1 MIFAFWLE
9 IKGQGFT
16 SNDKV
21 AQEIWVDSVFNN
33 LTEKQK
39 IGQLFMVAAYSNLN
53 ETHYSQLEKLIKKN
67 NIGGLIFMQGGPGRQ
82 VNLINRYQAVAKAP
96 LLIGMDLEN
105 GLGMR
110 LDSTISFAKQMT
122 LGAIQDNQYIYNLG
136 AEIARQCKQI
146 GVHVNFAPVL
156 DINNN
161 ANNPV
166 IGMRSFGE
174 EKALV
179 AEKSAA
185 LMQGMQEYGIIAV
198 GKHFPGHGDTSS
210 DSHFSLPVIKHTKSR
225 LRNIEL
231 YPFRKLIRKGL
242 KGVMSAHLQIPAY
255 DSTKNM
261 PSSLSPKVVT
271 GILKRSLK
279 FKGLIFTDALNMKAV
294 TRYFKAGE
302 INVKA
307 VKAGNDI
314 LLFSENV
321 SASIEMI
328 SDAVASGEISRK
340 ELYKSVKKILMAKYW
355 AGLGQFKPINPRY
368 VLDRVNTPT
377 AKLLNQKIYEQAITV
392 VKNDEN
398 VIPIKTLDN
407 KTFATLNIGSSLGDA
422 FQTTLRKYV
431 DFKEFYT
438 PHGSEQKEYER
449 LFAVLKKYSTVVVG
463 IHGLN
468 NSSSKKFG
476 TNEAYLTFLKK
487 LQRET
492 NVITVVFGN
501 PYALKY
507 FDGLDHLICT
517 YEDNNYT
524 KQIAPQ
530 IIFGALPAKGKLP
543 ISPSLIIQVGQG
555 IETQAIGRLSYSLP
569 ENVGLNSNV
578 LNRIDLIAKEA
589 IRMKATPGCQI
600 LVARD
605 GAVVYEKSFGN
616 FTYDKRKRVTNE
628 TVYDLASLT
637 KVLAT
642 LQAVMF
648 LEDQGFLDVNKK
660 ASYYLPDLKG
670 TNKENLIIKNILT
683 HQAGLLSF
691 IPFWAKT
698 VSDDKL
704 SPEFYR
710 TSRGYPYN
718 IEIAPNIYGKQILPD
733 SIWTWIKESS
743 LRKRKKKD
751 NTYGYKYSD
760 LGFYIMKQIAEKLL
774 NRPINEFLDENF
786 YAPLGANSLGYL
798 PLDRMSKSKIT
809 PTERDVYY
817 RNSLV
822 HGIVHDPGAA
832 MMGGVSGHAGL
843 FGNANDVAKLLQ
855 MNAQGGM
862 YAGSQYFQTGTVF
875 RFALKQFE
883 DNRRGLG
890 WDKPAPKGQRTPVST
905 YASPA
910 TYGHTG
916 FTGTAVWVDPAY
928 KLTYIF
934 LSNRIYPTAN
944 NRILIKKN
952 IRTRIQD
959 IIYQAVEK

>member
-1 MIFAFWLE
+1 MIFTVFVKINAQEF
-9 IKGQGFT
+9 K
-16 SNDKV
+16 SRDAV
-21 AQEIWVDSVFNN
+21 AQEIWVDSVFSR

-39 IGQLFMVAAYSNLN
+39 IAQLFMVAAYSNLN
-53 ETHYSQLEKLIKKN
+53 ETHYGQLEKLIKKN

-82 VNLINRYQAVAKAP
+82 VTLINRYQAAAKTP

-105 GLGMR
+105 GLAMR
-110 LDSTISFAKQMT
+110 LDSTIGFAKQMT
-122 LGAIQDNQYIYNLG
+122 LGAIQENQYIYNLG
-136 AEIARQCKQI
+136 AEIARQCKHI
-146 GVHVNFAPVL
+146 GVHINFAPVL

-161 ANNPV
+161 INNPV

-174 EKALV
+174 DKKLVTEKGLAF
-179 AEKSAA
+179 
-185 LMQGMQEYGIIAV
+185 MQGMQEYGIIAV
-198 GKHFPGHGDTSS
+198 GKHFPGHGDTES
-210 DSHFSLPVIKHTKSR
+210 DSHFSLPVIKHSKAR

-231 YPFRKLIRKGL
+231 YPFRKLINEDL
-242 KGVMSAHLQIPAY
+242 MGVMSAHLQVPVY
-255 DSTKNM
+255 DSTTNM
-261 PSSLSPKVVT
+261 PSSLSPKIVT
-271 GILKRSLK
+271 QVLKRNLK

-294 TRYFKAGE
+294 TRYFNKGE
-302 INVKA
+302 INLKA
-307 VKAGNDI
+307 IKAGNDV

-321 SASIEMI
+321 PESIDLIAKAMTN
-328 SDAVASGEISRK
+328 GEIPK
-340 ELYKSVKKILMAKYW
+340 KALYKSVKKILKAKYW
-355 AGLGQFKPINPRY
+355 AGLSHFKPTNPHY
-368 VLDRVNTPT
+368 VLDRLNTPN
-377 AKLLNQKIYEQAITV
+377 AKLLDQKMYEHAITL
-392 VKNDEN
+392 VKNEGES
-398 VIPIKTLDN
+398 IPIKVLDN
-407 KTFATLNIGSSLGDA
+407 RTFATLNIGSSLGDD

-431 DFKEFYT
+431 NFKEFYI
-438 PHGSEQKEYER
+438 PKGSEENKYER
-449 LFAVLKKYSTVVVG
+449 LFMELKNFNTVVVG

-468 NSSSKKFG
+468 NKASEKFG
-476 TNEAYLTFLKK
+476 TNEAYLAFLKK

-492 NVITVVFGN
+492 NVIIVVFGN

-507 FDGLDHLICT
+507 FEGMDNLICT
-517 YEDNNYT
+517 YESNKYT
-524 KQIAPQ
+524 KKLAPQ
-530 IIFGALPAKGKLP
+530 IIFGAIPAKGKLP
-543 ISPSLIIQVGQG
+543 ISASPMLKIGKG
-555 IETQAIGRLSYSLP
+555 IETQAIGRLAYSLP
-569 ENVGLNSNV
+569 EDVGLRSEV
-578 LNRIDLIAKEA
+578 LKRIDLIAKEA
-589 IRMKATPGCQI
+589 IRLKATPGCQI
-600 LVARD
+600 LVARN
-605 GAVVYEKSFGN
+605 GTVVYEKSFGN

-648 LEDQGFLDVNKK
+648 LEDQGFLDVEQK
-660 ASYYLPDLKG
+660 ASFYLPDLKG
-670 TNKENLIIKNILT
+670 TNKEDLIIKNILT
-683 HQAGLLSF
+683 HQSGLLSF
-691 IPFWAKT
+691 IPFWVKT

-704 SPEFYR
+704 SPDLYR

-718 IEIAPNIYGKQILPD
+718 IEISPKIYGKQILPD
-733 SIWTWIKESS
+733 SIWTWIKDSS

-751 NTYGYKYSD
+751 NTYGYRYSD
-760 LGFYIMKQIAEKLL
+760 LGFYIMKRISEKLL

-786 YAPLGANSLGYL
+786 YAPLGTNYLGYL
-798 PLDRMSKSKIT
+798 PLERMSKSKIT

-855 MNAQGGM
+855 MNAQEGM
-862 YAGSQYFQTGTVF
+862 YAGTQYFQNGTVF